1 MIVKE
6 KQNEICYYEP
16 GPSFSPRSFA
26 AHLGSLIEGVKQTE
40 AKKEV
45 LFLCIGSDRSTGDS
59 LGPIIGYKLEHQ
71 LVGGCRIVGT
81 LSRPVHAVNLEE
93 TVEEI
98 QRRYPAHVVVAID
111 ASIGRQEQV
120 GTISLG
126 RGGIRPGLGV
136 RKRLNRVGDIFITGV
151 VGNGQCR
158 EPMMLQ
164 SIRLGTVMELADAI
178 CSGIKSV
185 ETFLEFPDRN

>member
-6 KQNEICYYEP
+6 MQNEICYYEP

-40 AKKEV
+40 AKREV

-81 LSRPVHAVNLEE
+81 LFFLPKK
-93 TVEEI
+93 
-98 QRRYPAHVVVAID
+98 D
-111 ASIGRQEQV
+111 A
-120 GTISLG
+120 
-126 RGGIRPGLGV
+126 
-136 RKRLNRVGDIFITGV
+136 
-151 VGNGQCR
+151 
-158 EPMMLQ
+158 
-164 SIRLGTVMELADAI
+164 
-178 CSGIKSV
+178 
-185 ETFLEFPDRN
+185 